1 VTLVSRAWMLDA
13 HELHREIDELLRDA
27 RAAGDLQGLRE
38 RADAVWF
45 SADPIARTYLEVL
58 RVAPPDEWVPSTST
72 AQLGDWYRV
81 VMAEHLTPTRA
92 IRAPDLVKRRL
103 PELGWSPAEARRLA
117 NGRELQSL
125 VDTYGDQ
132 RLFPS
137 IAPDL
142 TLADRGWLSQDD
154 VALGLDRLRT
164 LDPRLFRHHQDIVG
178 VVEQVYEVL
187 EAAATK
193 PDLVLLVIVD

>member
-1 VTLVSRAWMLDA
+1 MLDA
-13 HELHREIDELLRDA
+13 QVLHDEMHELLRDA
-27 RAAGDLQGLRE
+27 MATGDLRSLRA

-45 SADPIARTYLEVL
+45 STDPIARTYLDVL
-58 RVAPPDEWVPSTST
+58 RVAPPDEWVPANSTV
-72 AQLGDWYRV
+72 QVGDWYRV
-81 VMAEHLTPTRA
+81 MMAEHLTPTRA
-92 IRAPDLVKRRL
+92 VRAPDIVKRRL

-125 VDTYGDQ
+125 VDAYGDFG
-132 RLFPS
+132 RLTAV
-137 IAPDL
+137 APDL
-142 TLADRGWLSQDD
+142 TVAERGWLSQDD
-154 VALGLDRLRT
+154 IALGLERLRA
-164 LDPRLFRHHQDIVG
+164 LDPQSFRHHQDLVG